1 MGRRGELIMNG
12 IELLQTLV
20 NLYNEAVMNGVKS
33 DSWTTK
39 LDSLNLANSELV
51 IDADEAIRQEF
62 LEWVAM
68 KKQDMVNVPSVG
80 YIMESALLMAM
91 HNDTKYHD
99 PIAETALE
107 ELAKEE
113 LIMMLESD
121 KFARVDKAYK
131 GLCDVCFE
139 TTIKLVRFNA
149 LAELRDAVK
158 DWAQNSGLI
167 DTDLS

>member
-1 MGRRGELIMNG
+1 MNG

-39 LDSLNLANSELV
+39 LDNLNLADSELV
-51 IDADEAIRQEF
+51 INEDEAIRQEF

-68 KKQDMVNVPSVG
+68 KKQDMVNIPSVG

-91 HNDTKYHD
+91 HNDAKNRNTNE
-99 PIAETALE
+99 ETALE

-113 LIMMLESD
+113 LNMMLESD
-121 KFARVDKAYK
+121 KFVRVDKAYK

-139 TTIKLVRFNA
+139 TTIKLLRFNA
-149 LAELRDAVK
+149 LAELRNAVK
-158 DWAQNSGLI
+158 DWSQDSGLI
-167 DTDLS
+167 DTDIR